1 MKLDE
6 SKFKR
11 IVVTMVSITS
21 AIEDSMRL
29 LLILGLMDG
38 VFDGNLE
45 SWEDL
50 MRLQPLEEGALIQ
63 IKLSIKALPVFRRV
77 DNDNILSDLPETQK
91 RV

>member
-6 SKFKR
+6 SKFKC
-11 IVVTMVSITS
+11 IVVTTVSTTS
-21 AIEDSMRL
+21 AVEDSMRL

-50 MRLQPLEEGALIQ
+50 MRL
-63 IKLSIKALPVFRRV
+63 
-77 DNDNILSDLPETQK
+77 
-91 RV
+91 